1 MFPLIQ
7 EEIKILSQISK
18 LEHWNLKESNH
29 NLISLNL
36 IYLNDF
42 NLLKFYIKH

>member
-18 LEHWNLKESNH
+18 LKLERIESQFNF
-29 NLISLNL
+29 IK
-36 IYLNDF
+36 F
-42 NLLKFYIKH
+42 NLSK